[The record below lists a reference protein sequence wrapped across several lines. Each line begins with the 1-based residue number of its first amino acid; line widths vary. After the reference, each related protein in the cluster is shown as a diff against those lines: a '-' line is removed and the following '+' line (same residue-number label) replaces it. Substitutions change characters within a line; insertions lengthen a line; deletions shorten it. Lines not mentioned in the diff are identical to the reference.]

1 MKRILLVALAIL
13 SLGGVV
19 NAQDGN
25 NTSYFLSNLPQR
37 YRLNPAYQPEYK
49 VFVGLPALSG
59 ISVNYLNS
67 SFTAEDLLTKFQDS
81 VYMDIDKFYK
91 SLHKRNY
98 ISFNNE
104 ISILSVGVRAKSWYG
119 TLDVTQRNDFLFR
132 YNKDIFT
139 FLK

>member
-104 ISILSVGVRAKSWYG
+104 ISILSVGVRDKSWYG
-119 TLDVTQRNDFLFR
+119 TLDVTQSNDF
-132 YNKDIFT
+132 
-139 FLK
+139 